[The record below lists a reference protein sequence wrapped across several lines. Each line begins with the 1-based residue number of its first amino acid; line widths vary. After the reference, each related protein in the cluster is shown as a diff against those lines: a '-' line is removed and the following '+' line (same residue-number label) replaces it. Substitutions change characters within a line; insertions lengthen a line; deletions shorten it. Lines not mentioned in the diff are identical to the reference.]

1 MFFLNKDHSRLLMVR
16 VWVSLLVVLLLC
28 LVCMVYIDRQVLLLV
43 HHELPVRW
51 QIVFN
56 RITQLGEGYIWLS
69 ASGGAAAGG
78 YLLRRQGKTQEL
90 RQLGES
96 FYRKGLFVFLSIIFS
111 GVLLNIFKTMIGRL
125 RPRFFLA
132 DSTYGF
138 QPFNFDFG
146 MNSFPS
152 GHSQTIWALM
162 VSLALLYP
170 RLTIPFV
177 SFAALVAASR
187 VLVAAHYVSDVLM
200 GSYLGTILTLY
211 LYTRFIKKGY
221 LPRKQTTASPQNLS

>member
-1 MFFLNKDHSRLLMVR
+1 MPR
-16 VWVSLLVVLLLC
+16 VWASLLLVLLLC
-28 LVCMVYIDRQVLLLV
+28 LLCMLFIDRQVLLLV
-43 HHELPVRW
+43 HHELPAPW
-51 QIVFN
+51 QIIFN
-56 RITQLGEGYIWLS
+56 KITRLGEGYIWIP
-69 ASGGAAAGG
+69 ASCAAAAGG
-78 YLLRRQGKTQEL
+78 YLLQRHGKTSEL
-90 RQLGES
+90 RQLGGS

-111 GVLLNIFKTMIGRL
+111 GLLLNIIKTMTGRL

-162 VSLALLYP
+162 ISLSLLFP
-170 RLTIPFV
+170 RFTIPYV
-177 SFAALVAASR
+177 AFAALVAASR

-211 LYTRFIKKGY
+211 LYTWFIKKGY
-221 LPRKQTTASPQNLS
+221 LARKPPAASL

>member
-1 MFFLNKDHSRLLMVR
+1 MLFLNKDHSRLLMGR
-16 VWVSLLVVLLLC
+16 VWASLLVVLLLC

-43 HHELPVRW
+43 HYELPVRW
-51 QIVFN
+51 QIFFN
-56 RITQLGEGYIWLS
+56 KLTQLGEGYIWLS
-69 ASGGAAAGG
+69 ASGGAAVGG
-78 YLLRRQGKTQEL
+78 YLIKRQGTTSKLQQFADSL
-90 RQLGES
+90 S
-96 FYRKGLFVFLSIIFS
+96 RKGLFVFLSIIFS
-111 GVLLNIFKTMIGRL
+111 GALLNIIKTMIGRL

-132 DSTYGF
+132 DATYGF

-162 VSLALLYP
+162 ISLSLLYP

-177 SFAALVAASR
+177 SFATLVAASR

-200 GSYLGTILTLY
+200 GSYLGMILTLY

-221 LPRKQTTASPQNLS
+221 LVRKYPTPSS

>member
-1 MFFLNKDHSRLLMVR
+1 MLFLNKDHSRLLMGR
-16 VWVSLLVVLLLC
+16 VWASLLLVLLLC
-28 LVCMVYIDRQVLLLV
+28 LVCIVYVDRPVLLLV
-43 HHELPVRW
+43 HNQLPAQC
-51 QIVFN
+51 QILFN
-56 RITQLGEGYIWLS
+56 RITRLGEGYIWLS
-69 ASGGAAAGG
+69 ASGVAAAGG
-78 YLLRRQGKTQEL
+78 SLLQRLGKTSEL
-90 RQLGES
+90 RQSGDS
-96 FYRKGLFVFLSIIFS
+96 ITKKGLFIFLSIIFS
-111 GVLLNIFKTMIGRL
+111 GLLLNIIKTMIGRL

-162 VSLALLYP
+162 TALSLLYP
-170 RLTIPFV
+170 RFTIPFV
-177 SFAALVAASR
+177 SFATIVAASR

-211 LYTRFIKKGY
+211 LYTRFIKNGY
-221 LPRKQTTASPQNLS
+221 LVRTVS